1 MDRSSQTVEEQRVAL
16 FWHAYLRLGCRSVRN
31 AILAHYL
38 PWLRRTAARVVRR
51 LPASVDEDEL
61 VSSGVLGLMDAIRL
75 FDPARGVRFEQ
86 FAGRRVRGAMTDGL
100 RDLDAADRV
109 TRRQLRE
116 LEHAADAVRAATG
129 RPATADELSAALNL
143 PPKRLRALEQR
154 GRALQTRS
162 FDAPAGAD
170 AAHPGDAPAAAARV
184 TADRRAEDPSAAA
197 MRRSLRDA
205 ITRDLSREERLVI
218 LLYYCEDLKMREIG
232 DVLGLSEARV
242 SQIHKNVV
250 ARLRAAGAPELLAA

>member
-1 MDRSSQTVEEQRVAL
+1 MDRSTQTVEGQRIAL
-16 FWHAYLRLGCRSVRN
+16 LWHVYARLGCQSVRN

-38 PWLRRTAARVVRR
+38 PWLRRTAAQVVRR

-86 FAGRRVRGAMTDGL
+86 FAARRVRGAMTDGL
-100 RDLDAADRV
+100 RALDSADRV

-116 LEHAADAVRAATG
+116 LENAADAVRATTG
-129 RPATADELSAALNL
+129 RPATADELSTALNL
-143 PPKRLRALEQR
+143 PLKRLRDLQQR
-154 GRALQTRS
+154 GRALQIRS
-162 FDAPAGAD
+162 FDAPAGDDAD
-170 AAHPGDAPAAAARV
+170 PAAPPAASARV
-184 TADRRAEDPSAAA
+184 TPDCRAEDPSAAA

-250 ARLRAAGAPELLAA
+250 ARLRATGARKLLAA